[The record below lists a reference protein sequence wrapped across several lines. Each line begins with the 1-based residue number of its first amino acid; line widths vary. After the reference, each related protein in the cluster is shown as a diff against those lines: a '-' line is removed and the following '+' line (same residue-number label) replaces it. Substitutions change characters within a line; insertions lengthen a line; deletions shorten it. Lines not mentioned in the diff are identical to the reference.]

1 MRPLRTA
8 LAALT
13 AAAALILVPATAEAA
28 VQVREL
34 AVLTYNMHHG
44 QGIDG
49 ALNLERTAQVIE
61 SSAAEVVLLQE
72 VDKFFDPRSNWVDQP
87 AWLAE
92 RLGMHVSFAANL
104 DWDPPAPD
112 KPRRQYGT
120 AVLSRHPIVAS
131 RNTFLPLYPGQEQRS
146 LLEVTVDVGGSHVR
160 IANTHLTN
168 DNDAERQEQATKVVE
183 LLSGSAEPVVL
194 AGDFNATPAAAPITT
209 LTAAFKDSWAEAG
222 SGAGYTYSS
231 FLPTKR
237 IDYVMHSGQLTTTQ
251 IRVISTSASD
261 HLPVLARLSVPA

>member
-1 MRPLRTA
+1 MKRL
-8 LAALT
+8 LSALT
-13 AAAALILVPATAEAA
+13 AAAGLILIPATAEAT

-34 AVLTYNMHHG
+34 AVLTYNMHHA
-44 QGIDG
+44 QGVDG
-49 ALNLERTAQVIE
+49 VLNLERVAQVIE
-61 SSAAEVVLLQE
+61 SSGAEVVALQE

-92 RLGMHVSFAANL
+92 RLGMNVTFAANL

-120 AVLSRHPIVAS
+120 AVLSTHPIVDS

-146 LLEVTVDVGGSHVR
+146 LLEVTLDVGGSPVR

-183 LLSGSAEPVVL
+183 LLAGATVPTVL
-194 AGDFNATPAAAPITT
+194 AGDLNAIPTAAPIKT
-209 LTAAFKDSWAEAG
+209 LTAVLTDSWAEAG
-222 SGAGYTYSS
+222 TGAGYTHSS

-237 IDYVMHSGQLTTTQ
+237 IDYLMHSAGVTTTE
-251 IRVISTSASD
+251 IRVLSTLASD
-261 HLPVLARLSVPA
+261 HLPVVARLSVSD